1 MTPGSRASVTMD
13 IRASGTA
20 TRLRAPNCP
29 PCRIALV
36 AATLL
41 LAVPFAPAHAQI
53 ESGQVI
59 DDSTGAPIVGS
70 RILLQHDT
78 AGTWKTIQTTHTDE
92 RGLFQFATYPPGI
105 YRVALL
111 GSSEPRY
118 FGAPDTLAADSMQEH
133 EFTLPIVRRGV
144 ASAYL
149 ASEVEQRAKAIVVPL
164 PPPPPGG
171 TTISETEIRTSFIVD
186 ADGTVDI
193 SSFRAIGG
201 VSGDLL
207 ESIRQSMSSRRFH
220 PATIGGI
227 PVRQVVEETV
237 RIGTSIRRIGG

>member
-1 MTPGSRASVTMD
+1 MHAPQRPPSR
-13 IRASGTA
+13 
-20 TRLRAPNCP
+20 CWK
-29 PCRIALV
+29 LV
-36 AATLL
+36 ACLVL
-41 LAVPFAPAHAQI
+41 LAALPGIAHAQI
-53 ESGQVI
+53 EAGQVI
-59 DDSTGAPIVGS
+59 DDSLHVPLTHVTVS
-70 RILLQHDT
+70 LQRLN
-78 AGTWKTIQTTHTDE
+78 AGNWQLVDSAVTDE

-111 GSSEPRY
+111 GTSEPRY
-118 FGAPDTLAADSMQEH
+118 FGAPDTLAADSMQQR

-149 ASEVEQRAKAIVVPL
+149 ASEVEQRAQAIVMPL

>member
-1 MTPGSRASVTMD
+1 M
-13 IRASGTA
+13 
-20 TRLRAPNCP
+20 
-29 PCRIALV
+29 
-36 AATLL
+36 ATLL
-41 LAVPFAPAHAQI
+41 RVTVPRTDTLRPSCCIALLAGLCLLTLLSSTAHAQI
-53 ESGQVI
+53 ESGQVV
-59 DDSTGAPIVGS
+59 DDSTGAPLVGS
-70 RILLQHDT
+70 RVLLQHDT

-92 RGLFQFATYPPGI
+92 RGLFQFAAYPPGV

-111 GSSEPRY
+111 GASEPRY
-118 FGAPDTLAADSMQEH
+118 FGAPDTLAADSMQQR
-133 EFTLPIVRRGV
+133 EFTLPIVRRSA

-149 ASEVEQRAKAIVVPL
+149 ASEVEQRAKAIVMPV

-171 TTISETEIRTSFIVD
+171 TTISETELHTSFIVD

-227 PVRQVVEETV
+227 PVRQIVEETV
-237 RIGTSIRRIGG
+237 RIGTSIRRIGGR

>member
-1 MTPGSRASVTMD
+1 MRRFDHLPKL
-13 IRASGTA
+13 IRA
-20 TRLRAPNCP
+20 
-29 PCRIALV
+29 IAYCGGCILV
-36 AATLL
+36 ALA
-41 LAVPFAPAHAQI
+41 AVPAQAQI
-53 ESGQVI
+53 ESGHVI
-59 DDSTGAPIVGS
+59 DDSTGASLVGS
-70 RILLQHDT
+70 RVMLQHDT

-111 GSSEPRY
+111 GGSDPRY
-118 FGAPDTLAADSMQEH
+118 FGAPDTLAADSMQER
-133 EFTLPIVRRGV
+133 EFALPVVRRGV

-149 ASEVEQRAKAIVVPL
+149 ASEVEQRAQAIRMPV

-171 TTISETEIRTSFIVD
+171 TTVSESEIRTSFIVD

-201 VSGDLL
+201 ATEELI
-207 ESIRQSMSSRRFH
+207 ESMRQSMLSRKFR
-220 PATIGGI
+220 PATICGI

-237 RIGTSIRRIGG
+237 RIGTSIRRIGGR

>member
-1 MTPGSRASVTMD
+1 MRRFDHLPKLFRA
-13 IRASGTA
+13 
-20 TRLRAPNCP
+20 
-29 PCRIALV
+29 IAYGGGCILLTL
-36 AATLL
+36 AA
-41 LAVPFAPAHAQI
+41 APAHAQI
-53 ESGQVI
+53 EAGHVI
-59 DDSTGAPIVGS
+59 DDSTGASLVGS
-70 RILLQHDT
+70 RVLLQHDT

-111 GSSEPRY
+111 GASEPRY
-118 FGAPDTLAADSMQEH
+118 FGAPDTLAADSMQQRD
-133 EFTLPIVRRGV
+133 FTLPIVRRGV
-144 ASAYL
+144 ANAYL
-149 ASEVEQRAKAIVVPL
+149 ASEVEQRAKAIVMPL

-220 PATIGGI
+220 PARIGGI
-227 PVRQVVEETV
+227 PVRQVVEEMI
-237 RIGTSIRRIGG
+237 RIETRVQRIGGR